1 MSYGDDSYGD
11 AIYGGAGVTES
22 VDPGIPEP
30 TPGGNLMM
38 MGIAS
43 LLLAFLLVT
52 GGL

>member
-11 AIYGGAGVTES
+11 AIYGGAGEAES
-22 VDPGIPEP
+22 VDPIPEP